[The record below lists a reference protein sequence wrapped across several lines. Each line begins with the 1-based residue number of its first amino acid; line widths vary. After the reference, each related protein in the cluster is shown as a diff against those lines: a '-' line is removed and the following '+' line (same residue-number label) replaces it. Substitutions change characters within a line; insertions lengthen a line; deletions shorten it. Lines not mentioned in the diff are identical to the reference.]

1 LTKINKKAHVDYSAN
16 QMYSLVNDIE
26 SYPEFL
32 PWCAETSIL
41 ESHKNGI
48 TASVSIALGK
58 IKQTFTTANTMQPDD
73 SIIMRLVTG
82 PFKELYGHWQ
92 FIEDEKNGC
101 LVMLEM
107 EFEFKNK
114 IVKHALGAAFKKI
127 TDSLVDA
134 FIKRARDVYGAE

>member
-1 LTKINKKAHVDYSAN
+1 
-16 QMYSLVNDIE
+16 MYSLVNDIE
-26 SYPEFL
+26 SYPLFL
-32 PWCAETSIL
+32 PWCAETTIL
-41 ESHKNGI
+41 ESHHNAV

-58 IKQTFTTANTMQPDD
+58 IKQTFTTANTMQPDN

-92 FIEDEKNGC
+92 FQEDENNGC
-101 LVMLEM
+101 LVILKM

-114 IVKHALGAAFKKI
+114 LVKHTLGAAFKKI

-134 FIKRARDVYGAE
+134 FIKRARDVYGAD